1 MSIGWV
7 ARLGPW
13 PTRLGQAGVLLGLS
27 SLLGLTFNASN
38 PLGVRW
44 TKAPPATPTP
54 TALQRAPSTPAAPA
68 LEPTL
73 TTSVPPATSRVDPA
87 LPPFPPLP
95 PPRRTTSSAPALAAA
110 APAAGR
116 PSPPPGPSPVSLPAF
131 RAPVSVHWNEIK
143 PLTEAG
149 TALLVDVRI
158 KPAYDAGHIPGA
170 VHLAENSTPEQIGA
184 FRARHGTNQYLVAY
198 CSSTSCSLSYRL
210 AQKLV
215 RDYGFAKVDYMTGGY
230 VEYQRETALAA
241 GVGAPPA
248 NRSPAPTPSAVE
260 QTPLPGPTTSPL
272 TP

>member
-1 MSIGWV
+1 MSIGWL

-44 TKAPPATPTP
+44 SAPVPATPPPTVLQGASNPP
-54 TALQRAPSTPAAPA
+54 TAPAPA
-68 LEPTL
+68 TAVAA
-73 TTSVPPATSRVDPA
+73 TVPPATHQVARA
-87 LPPFPPLP
+87 LPPLP
-95 PPRRTTSSAPALAAA
+95 PVPPPRRATGSAPALVAA
-110 APAAGR
+110 APAASR
-116 PSPPPGPSPVSLPAF
+116 PAPPPGPLPASLPAF
-131 RAPVSVHWNEIK
+131 RAPVSVHWKEIK
-143 PLTEAG
+143 PLAEAG

-184 FRARHGTNQYLVAY
+184 FRAQHGTNQYLVAY

-210 AQKLV
+210 AQKLA

-230 VEYQRETALAA
+230 VEYQRETALAT
-241 GVGAPPA
+241 GT
-248 NRSPAPTPSAVE
+248 STP
-260 QTPLPGPTTSPL
+260 
-272 TP
+272 